1 MNDLKYSIENY
12 HKPRLSSLAEH
23 ILSKTNLE
31 YDFFSPPTFETYMIQ
46 IKIPSSPIICIN
58 YIPIPLD
65 DDTPFLFLQLHA
77 VVVEDADI
85 SNKELLSYLNFA
97 NNNTVLSSFLAD
109 DGKVNLRAIITD
121 NPTMDLNLANII
133 YSLQLISNNLM
144 GHLEL
149 IQMICKGE
157 ITADEAIKRNGSM

>member
-12 HKPRLSSLAEH
+12 HKPRLSTLAEH
-23 ILSKTNLE
+23 ILGETNLE

-46 IKIPSSPIICIN
+46 IKIPSIPIICIN

-65 DDTPFLFLQLHA
+65 DETPFLFLQLHA
-77 VVVEDADI
+77 VVAEDIDI

-97 NNNTVLSSFLAD
+97 NNNTVVSSFLAD
-109 DGKVNLRAIITD
+109 DGNVNLRAIITD
-121 NPTMDLNLANII
+121 NPTKDLDITNII
-133 YSLQLISNNLM
+133 YSLKLASNNLR

-149 IQMICKGE
+149 IQMLGKGE
-157 ITADEAIKRNGSM
+157 ITAEEAIRRNGSI